1 MLALLLT
8 AFPSL
13 SLTLPE
19 CAGGFIAAGLDLR
32 KFELYDTWF
41 DENST
46 VTVVQAGV
54 YQGVDEIKEYMK
66 FVLPVSPYI
75 SVNAVLHDEKSVI
88 NLDEEKRSC
97 EFLNL
102 FHNRVQM
109 SEMGGNE
116 LFETALFNTVE
127 WRFDDQKVGRMKI
140 FCTLP
145 SLL

>member
-1 MLALLLT
+1 MRT
-8 AFPSL
+8 RGVWWVRIVCIF
-13 SLTLPE
+13 
-19 CAGGFIAAGLDLR
+19 G
-32 KFELYDTWF
+32 ELYT
-41 DENST
+41 S
-46 VTVVQAGV
+46 
-54 YQGVDEIKEYMK
+54 Y
-66 FVLPVSPYI
+66 L